1 VESTSIKHTG
11 SEGSDDMKFTIEQNK
26 LVDVVNWVSR
36 SLSTRPIQTAL
47 LGIVI
52 DADANKVV
60 LSGSDLE
67 TASRAST
74 DADVTTPGK
83 VLVPGKLLADIS
95 RSLPNKPVTIQLDGT
110 RVLVNAGSAKFTLP
124 VLPIQEYPNLPEMP
138 ETLGTID
145 AELFNQ
151 AVAQVSTAAGKDD
164 SLPSLTGVHVEVTG
178 ENITMAATDRY
189 RLAVRELSFN
199 PARPN
204 TEAVALIRA
213 RTLHDAAKTLSTA
226 KNVNIALAPASS
238 NDRLAGFQTDSKS
251 TTTRL
256 LDGTFPPYRH
266 LLPQESLTTTVIEV
280 APFLEAVRRVALVTD
295 KTIPLKLTFTGNSVT
310 LEAGGG
316 DEAQANE
323 VFDINKT
330 GEDLSIAFN
339 PNYLLDGLHAISAP
353 YAQISFNTAS
363 KAAILMGKPSLDA
376 PAVDNFKYLLMP
388 TKFAY

>member
-1 VESTSIKHTG
+1 MS
-11 SEGSDDMKFTIEQNK
+11 MKFTIEQQK

-52 DADANKVV
+52 DAEGGKVH

-67 TASRAST
+67 TASRASI
-74 DADVTTPGK
+74 DADIATPGK

-124 VLPIQEYPNLPEMP
+124 VLPINEYPNLPDMP
-138 ETLGTID
+138 DALGTID
-145 AELFNQ
+145 ADVFNQ
-151 AVAQVSTAAGKDD
+151 AVSQVSTAAGKDD
-164 SLPSLTGVHVEVTG
+164 SLPSLTGVHVEVNG

-189 RLAVRELSFN
+189 RLAVRELTFN

-213 RTLHDAAKTLSTA
+213 RTLLDAAKTLATS
-226 KNVNIALAPASS
+226 KNVNIALAPATSPE
-238 NDRLAGFQTDSKS
+238 RLAGFQTDSKS

-280 APFLEAVRRVALVTD
+280 APFLDAVRRVALVTD
-295 KTIPLKLTFTGNSVT
+295 KTIPLKLTFTGNTVT

-323 VFDINKT
+323 VFEINKT
-330 GEDLSIAFN
+330 GEDLAIAFN
-339 PNYLLDGLHAISAP
+339 PNYLLDGLHAINAP
-353 YAQISFNTAS
+353 YAQISFNTAG
-363 KAAILMGKPSLDA
+363 KAAILMGKPDA
-376 PAVDNFKYLLMP
+376 NSAAYENFRYLLMP

>member
-1 VESTSIKHTG
+1 
-11 SEGSDDMKFTIEQNK
+11 MKFTIEQSK

-36 SLSTRPIQTAL
+36 SLSSRPIQTAL

-52 DADANKVV
+52 EADNQKIV
-60 LSGSDLE
+60 LSSSDLE

-74 DADVTTPGK
+74 DADVATPGK
-83 VLVPGKLLADIS
+83 VLVPGKILADIS

-124 VLPIQEYPNLPEMP
+124 VLPINEYPNLPEMP
-138 ETLGTID
+138 DTLGTID
-145 AELFNQ
+145 ADLFNQ
-151 AVAQVSTAAGKDD
+151 AVSQVSTAAGKDD
-164 SLPSLTGVHVEVTG
+164 SLPSLTGVHVEVNG

-189 RLAVRELSFN
+189 RLAVRELTFS
-199 PARPN
+199 PAKPN

-213 RTLHDAAKTLSTA
+213 RTLHDAAKTLATA
-226 KNVNIALAPASS
+226 KNVNIALAPTTS

-280 APFLEAVRRVALVTD
+280 APFLDAVRRVALVTD
-295 KTIPLKLTFTGNSVT
+295 KTIPLKLTFTGNTVT

-323 VFDINKT
+323 VFEINKT

-339 PNYLLDGLHAISAP
+339 PNYLLDGLHAINAP
-353 YAQISFNTAS
+353 YAQISFNTSS
-363 KAAILMGKPSLDA
+363 KAAILMGKSDA
-376 PAVDNFKYLLMP
+376 NSAAIENFRYLLMP

>member
-1 VESTSIKHTG
+1 
-11 SEGSDDMKFTIEQNK
+11 MKFSIEQSK

-52 DADANKVV
+52 DAEGSKVA

-67 TASRAST
+67 TASRATT
-74 DADVTTPGK
+74 DAEIATPGK

-124 VLPIQEYPNLPEMP
+124 VLPINEYPNLPEMP
-138 ETLGTID
+138 EALGVID
-145 AELFNQ
+145 ADLFNE
-151 AVAQVSTAAGKDD
+151 AVAQVATAAGKDD
-164 SLPSLTGVHVEVTG
+164 SLPSLTGVHVEVNG

-189 RLAVRELSFN
+189 RLAVRELTFS

-213 RTLHDAAKTLSTA
+213 RTLHDAAKTLVTT
-226 KNVNIALAPASS
+226 KNVNIALAPAAS
-238 NDRLAGFQTDSKS
+238 NDRLAGFQSETKS

-280 APFLEAVRRVALVTD
+280 APFLDAVRRVALVTD

-323 VFDINKT
+323 VFEINKT

-339 PNYLLDGLHAISAP
+339 PNYLLDGLHAINAP
-353 YAQISFNTAS
+353 FAQISFNTAS
-363 KAAILMGKPSLDA
+363 KAAIIMGKKNADA
-376 PAVDNFKYLLMP
+376 PATDNFKYLLMP

>member
-1 VESTSIKHTG
+1 MQVHIDHL
-11 SEGSDDMKFTIEQNK
+11 TIEQQK

-52 DADANKVV
+52 DAEGSKVV

-74 DADVTTPGK
+74 DADVATAGK

-124 VLPIQEYPNLPEMP
+124 VLPINEYPNLPEMP
-138 ETLGTID
+138 EALGVID

-164 SLPSLTGVHVEVTG
+164 SLPSLTGVHVEVNG

-189 RLAVRELSFN
+189 RLAVRELTFS

-213 RTLHDAAKTLSTA
+213 RTLHDAAKTLATA
-226 KNVNIALAPASS
+226 KNVNIALAPAAS

-280 APFLEAVRRVALVTD
+280 APFLESVRRVALVTD

-323 VFDINKT
+323 VFEVNKT

-339 PNYLLDGLHAISAP
+339 PNYLLDGLHAINAP
-353 YAQISFNTAS
+353 YAQISFNTSS
-363 KAAILMGKPSLDA
+363 KAAILMGKSDA
-376 PAVDNFKYLLMP
+376 NSPANENFKYLLMP

>member
-1 VESTSIKHTG
+1 
-11 SEGSDDMKFTIEQNK
+11 MKFTIEQSK

-52 DADANKVV
+52 DAEGSKVA

-67 TASRAST
+67 TASRATT
-74 DADVTTPGK
+74 DAEIATPGK

-124 VLPIQEYPNLPEMP
+124 VLPINEYPNLPEMP
-138 ETLGTID
+138 EALGVID
-145 AELFNQ
+145 AELFNE
-151 AVAQVSTAAGKDD
+151 AVAQVATAAGKDD
-164 SLPSLTGVHVEVTG
+164 SLPSLTGVHVEVNG

-189 RLAVRELSFN
+189 RLAVRELTFS

-213 RTLHDAAKTLSTA
+213 RTLHDAAKTLVTT
-226 KNVNIALAPASS
+226 KNVNIALAPAAS
-238 NDRLAGFQTDSKS
+238 NDRLAGFQSETKS

-280 APFLEAVRRVALVTD
+280 APFLDAVRRVALVTD

-323 VFDINKT
+323 VFEINKT

-339 PNYLLDGLHAISAP
+339 PNYLLDGLHAINAP
-353 YAQISFNTAS
+353 FAQISFNTAS
-363 KAAILMGKPSLDA
+363 KAAIIMGKKNADA
-376 PAVDNFKYLLMP
+376 PATDNFKYLLMP

>member
-1 VESTSIKHTG
+1 
-11 SEGSDDMKFTIEQNK
+11 MKFTIEQSK

-52 DADANKVV
+52 DAEGSKVA

-67 TASRAST
+67 TASRATT
-74 DADVTTPGK
+74 DAEIATPGK

-124 VLPIQEYPNLPEMP
+124 VLPINEYPNLPEMP
-138 ETLGTID
+138 EALGVID
-145 AELFNQ
+145 ADLFNE
-151 AVAQVSTAAGKDD
+151 AVAQVAIAAGKDD
-164 SLPSLTGVHVEVTG
+164 SLPSLTGVHVEVNG

-189 RLAVRELSFN
+189 RLAVRELTFS

-213 RTLHDAAKTLSTA
+213 RTLHDAAKTLVTT
-226 KNVNIALAPASS
+226 KNVNIALAPAAS
-238 NDRLAGFQTDSKS
+238 NDRLAGFQSETKS

-280 APFLEAVRRVALVTD
+280 APFLDAVRRVALVTD

-323 VFDINKT
+323 VFEINKT

-339 PNYLLDGLHAISAP
+339 PNYLLDGLHAINAP
-353 YAQISFNTAS
+353 FAQISFNTAS
-363 KAAILMGKPSLDA
+363 KAAIIMGKKNADA
-376 PAVDNFKYLLMP
+376 PATDNFKYLLMP

>member
-1 VESTSIKHTG
+1 
-11 SEGSDDMKFTIEQNK
+11 MKFTIEQSK

-36 SLSTRPIQTAL
+36 SLSSRPIQTAL

-52 DADANKVV
+52 EADKQKIV
-60 LSGSDLE
+60 LSSSDLE

-74 DADVTTPGK
+74 DAEVATPGK
-83 VLVPGKLLADIS
+83 VLVPGKILADIS

-124 VLPIQEYPNLPEMP
+124 VLPINEYPNLPEMP
-138 ETLGTID
+138 DTLGTID
-145 AELFNQ
+145 ADLFNQ
-151 AVAQVSTAAGKDD
+151 AVSQVSTAAGKDD
-164 SLPSLTGVHVEVTG
+164 SLPSLTGVHVEVNG

-189 RLAVRELSFN
+189 RLAVRELTFS
-199 PARPN
+199 PAKPN

-213 RTLHDAAKTLSTA
+213 RTLHDAAKTLATA
-226 KNVNIALAPASS
+226 KNVNVALAPTTS

-280 APFLEAVRRVALVTD
+280 APFLDAVRRVALVTD
-295 KTIPLKLTFTGNSVT
+295 KTIPLKLTFTGNTVT

-323 VFDINKT
+323 VFEINKT

-353 YAQISFNTAS
+353 YAQISFNTSS
-363 KAAILMGKPSLDA
+363 KAAILMGKSDA
-376 PAVDNFKYLLMP
+376 NSAAIENFRYLLMP

>member
-1 VESTSIKHTG
+1 
-11 SEGSDDMKFTIEQNK
+11 MKFIIEQNK

-52 DADANKVV
+52 EAENQKII

-67 TASRAST
+67 TASRAT
-74 DADVTTPGK
+74 ADAEVATPGK
-83 VLVPGKLLADIS
+83 VLVPGKILADIS

-124 VLPIQEYPNLPEMP
+124 VLPINEYPNLPEMP
-138 ETLGTID
+138 DALGTID
-145 AELFNQ
+145 ADLFNQ

-164 SLPSLTGVHVEVTG
+164 SLPSLTGVHVEVNG

-189 RLAVRELSFN
+189 RLAVRELTFS
-199 PARPN
+199 PAKPN

-213 RTLHDAAKTLSTA
+213 RTLHDAAKTLATA
-226 KNVNIALAPASS
+226 KNVNIALAPATS
-238 NDRLAGFQTDSKS
+238 NDRLAGFQTESKS

-280 APFLEAVRRVALVTD
+280 APFLDAVRRVALVTD
-295 KTIPLKLTFTGNSVT
+295 KTIPLKLTFTGNTVT

-323 VFDINKT
+323 VFEINKT

-353 YAQISFNTAS
+353 YAQISFNTSS
-363 KAAILMGKPSLDA
+363 KAAILMGKGDA
-376 PAVDNFKYLLMP
+376 NAAATENFRYLLMP

>member
-1 VESTSIKHTG
+1 
-11 SEGSDDMKFTIEQNK
+11 MKFTIEQSK

-52 DADANKVV
+52 DAEGSKVT

-67 TASRAST
+67 TASRATT
-74 DADVTTPGK
+74 DAEITTPGK

-124 VLPIQEYPNLPEMP
+124 VLPINEYPNLPEMP
-138 ETLGTID
+138 EALGVID
-145 AELFNQ
+145 ADLFNE
-151 AVAQVSTAAGKDD
+151 AVAQVATAAGKDD
-164 SLPSLTGVHVEVTG
+164 SLPSLTGVHVEVNG

-189 RLAVRELSFN
+189 RLAVRELTFS

-213 RTLHDAAKTLSTA
+213 RTLHDAAKTLVTT
-226 KNVNIALAPASS
+226 KNVNIALAPAAS
-238 NDRLAGFQTDSKS
+238 NDRLAGFQSETKS

-280 APFLEAVRRVALVTD
+280 APFLDAVRRVALVTD

-323 VFDINKT
+323 VFEINKT

-339 PNYLLDGLHAISAP
+339 PNYLLDGLHAINAP
-353 YAQISFNTAS
+353 FAQISFNTAS
-363 KAAILMGKPSLDA
+363 KAAIIMGKKNADA
-376 PAVDNFKYLLMP
+376 PATDNFKYLLMP

>member
-1 VESTSIKHTG
+1 
-11 SEGSDDMKFTIEQNK
+11 MKFVIEQNR

-52 DADANKVV
+52 EAEGGKVT

-74 DADVTTPGK
+74 EAEIATPGK

-124 VLPIQEYPNLPEMP
+124 LLPINEYPNLPEMP
-138 ETLGTID
+138 ETLGSID
-145 AELFNQ
+145 AESFAH
-151 AVAQVSTAAGKDD
+151 AVAQVASAAGKDD
-164 SLPSLTGVHVEVTG
+164 SLPSLTGIHVEVNG

-189 RLAVRELSFN
+189 RLAVRELTFS

-213 RTLHDAAKTLSTA
+213 RTLIDATKTLTSA
-226 KNVNIALAPASS
+226 KNVNISLAPTTS
-238 NDRLAGFQTDSKS
+238 NDRLAGFQSDSKS

-266 LLPQESLTTTVIEV
+266 LIPQESLTTTVIEV
-280 APFLEAVRRVALVTD
+280 APFLDAVRRVALVTD
-295 KTIPLKLTFTGNSVT
+295 KTIPLKLTFAGNSVT

-323 VFDINKT
+323 VFEIQKT
-330 GEDLSIAFN
+330 GEDLNIAFN
-339 PNYLLDGLHAISAP
+339 PNYLLDGLHAVSAP
-353 YAQISFNTAS
+353 YAQISFNTS
-363 KAAILMGKPSLDA
+363 GKAAILMGKQSLDG
-376 PAVDNFKYLLMP
+376 PTIDNFRYLLMP

>member
-1 VESTSIKHTG
+1 MESTFGESR
-11 SEGSDDMKFTIEQNK
+11 SRSMKFTIEQSK

-36 SLSTRPIQTAL
+36 SLSSRPIQTAL

-52 DADANKVV
+52 DADGNKVV

-67 TASRAST
+67 TASRATT
-74 DADVTTPGK
+74 DADVATPGK

-124 VLPIQEYPNLPEMP
+124 ILPIDEYPNLPEMP

-145 AELFNQ
+145 ADLFSQ

-164 SLPSLTGVHVEVTG
+164 SLPSLTGVHVEVNG

-189 RLAVRELSFN
+189 RLAVRELSFS

-213 RTLHDAAKTLSTA
+213 RTLHDAAKTLATA

-280 APFLEAVRRVALVTD
+280 APFLDAVRRVALVTD
-295 KTIPLKLTFTGNSVT
+295 KTIPLKLTFTGNTVT

-323 VFDINKT
+323 VFEISKT

-339 PNYLLDGLHAISAP
+339 PNYLLDGLHAINAP
-353 YAQISFNTAS
+353 YAQISFNTSS
-363 KAAILMGKPSLDA
+363 KAAILMGKSDA
-376 PAVDNFKYLLMP
+376 NAAAIDNFKYLLMP

>member
-1 VESTSIKHTG
+1 
-11 SEGSDDMKFTIEQNK
+11 MRFTIEQTK
-26 LVDVVNWVSR
+26 LVDVINWVSR

-52 DADANKVV
+52 DAESNKVAF
-60 LSGSDLE
+60 SGSDLE
-67 TASRAST
+67 TASRAVT
-74 DADVTTPGK
+74 DAEVANPGK

-110 RVLVNAGSAKFTLP
+110 RVLVTAGSAKFTLP
-124 VLPIQEYPNLPEMP
+124 LLPVNEYPNLPDMP
-138 ETLGTID
+138 ETLGAID
-145 AELFNQ
+145 GELFSH
-151 AVAQVSTAAGKDD
+151 AVTQVATAAGKDD
-164 SLPSLTGVHVEVTG
+164 SLPSLTGIHVEVNG

-189 RLAVRELSFN
+189 RLAVRELTFS

-213 RTLHDAAKTLSTA
+213 RTLVDAAKTLSA
-226 KNVNIALAPASS
+226 SKQVNIALAPAAST
-238 NDRLAGFQTDSKS
+238 DRLAGFQNESKT

-266 LLPQESLTTTVIEV
+266 LLPQEALTTTVIEV
-280 APFLEAVRRVALVTD
+280 APFLDAVRRVALVTD
-295 KTIPLKLTFTGNSVT
+295 KTIPLKLTFSGNSVT

-323 VFDINKT
+323 VFEIQKT

-353 YAQISFNTAS
+353 YAQISFNTSS
-363 KAAILMGKPSLDA
+363 KAAILMGKSDVSSPTN
-376 PAVDNFKYLLMP
+376 DNFRYLLMP

>member
-1 VESTSIKHTG
+1 
-11 SEGSDDMKFTIEQNK
+11 MKFSIEQSK

-52 DADANKVV
+52 DAEGSKVA

-67 TASRAST
+67 TASRATT
-74 DADVTTPGK
+74 DAEIATPGK

-124 VLPIQEYPNLPEMP
+124 VLPINEYPNLPEMP
-138 ETLGTID
+138 EALGVID
-145 AELFNQ
+145 ADLFNE
-151 AVAQVSTAAGKDD
+151 AVAQVATAAGKDD
-164 SLPSLTGVHVEVTG
+164 SLPSLTGVHVEVNG

-189 RLAVRELSFN
+189 RLAVRELTFS

-213 RTLHDAAKTLSTA
+213 RTLHDAAKTLVTT
-226 KNVNIALAPASS
+226 KNVNIALAPAAS
-238 NDRLAGFQTDSKS
+238 NDRLAGFQSETKS

-280 APFLEAVRRVALVTD
+280 APFLDAVRRVALVTD

-323 VFDINKT
+323 VFEINKT

-339 PNYLLDGLHAISAP
+339 PNYLLDGLHAINAP
-353 YAQISFNTAS
+353 FAQISFNTAS
-363 KAAILMGKPSLDA
+363 KAAIIMGKKNADA
-376 PAVDNFKYLLMP
+376 LATDNFKYLLMP

>member
-1 VESTSIKHTG
+1 
-11 SEGSDDMKFTIEQNK
+11 MKFTIEQSK

-36 SLSTRPIQTAL
+36 SLSSRPIQTAL

-52 DADANKVV
+52 EADNQKIV
-60 LSGSDLE
+60 LSSSDLE

-74 DADVTTPGK
+74 DADVATPGK
-83 VLVPGKLLADIS
+83 VLVPGKILADIS

-124 VLPIQEYPNLPEMP
+124 VLPINEYPNLPEMP
-138 ETLGTID
+138 DTLGTID
-145 AELFNQ
+145 ADLFNQ
-151 AVAQVSTAAGKDD
+151 AVSQVSTAAGKDD
-164 SLPSLTGVHVEVTG
+164 SLPSLTGVHVEVNG

-189 RLAVRELSFN
+189 RLAVRELTFS
-199 PARPN
+199 PAKPN

-213 RTLHDAAKTLSTA
+213 RTLHDAAKTLATA
-226 KNVNIALAPASS
+226 KNVNIALAPTTS

-266 LLPQESLTTTVIEV
+266 LLPQEALTTTVIEV
-280 APFLEAVRRVALVTD
+280 APFLDAVRRVALVTD
-295 KTIPLKLTFTGNSVT
+295 KTIPLKLTFTGNTVT

-323 VFDINKT
+323 VFEINKT

-353 YAQISFNTAS
+353 YAQISFNTSS
-363 KAAILMGKPSLDA
+363 KAAILMGKSDA
-376 PAVDNFKYLLMP
+376 NSTAIENFRYLLMP

>member
-1 VESTSIKHTG
+1 
-11 SEGSDDMKFTIEQNK
+11 MKFTIEQSK

-36 SLSTRPIQTAL
+36 SLSSRPIQTAL

-52 DADANKVV
+52 EADNQKIV
-60 LSGSDLE
+60 LSSSDLE

-74 DADVTTPGK
+74 DADVATPGK
-83 VLVPGKLLADIS
+83 VLVPGKILADIS

-124 VLPIQEYPNLPEMP
+124 VLPINEYPNLPEMP
-138 ETLGTID
+138 DTLGTID
-145 AELFNQ
+145 ADLFNQ
-151 AVAQVSTAAGKDD
+151 AVSQVSTAAGKDD
-164 SLPSLTGVHVEVTG
+164 SLPSLTGVHVEVNG

-189 RLAVRELSFN
+189 RLAVRELTFS
-199 PARPN
+199 PAKPN

-213 RTLHDAAKTLSTA
+213 RTLHDAAKTLATA
-226 KNVNIALAPASS
+226 KNVNIALAPTTS

-266 LLPQESLTTTVIEV
+266 LLPQEALTTTVIEV
-280 APFLEAVRRVALVTD
+280 APFLDAVRRVALVTD
-295 KTIPLKLTFTGNSVT
+295 KTIPLKLTFTGNTVT

-323 VFDINKT
+323 VFEINKT

-353 YAQISFNTAS
+353 YAQISFNTSS
-363 KAAILMGKPSLDA
+363 KAAILMGKSDA
-376 PAVDNFKYLLMP
+376 NSAAIENFRYLLMP

>member
-1 VESTSIKHTG
+1 MESTSIEFTSGG
-11 SEGSDDMKFTIEQNK
+11 SADDMKFTIEQNK

-52 DADANKVV
+52 DADGGKVV

-67 TASRAST
+67 TASRATT
-74 DADVTTPGK
+74 DADVATPGK
-83 VLVPGKLLADIS
+83 VLVPGKLLAEIS

-124 VLPIQEYPNLPEMP
+124 LLPIQEYPNLPEMP
-138 ETLGTID
+138 EALGTID
-145 AELFNQ
+145 SDLFNQ

-164 SLPSLTGVHVEVTG
+164 SLPSLTGVHVEVNG

-189 RLAVRELSFN
+189 RLAVRELSFS

-213 RTLHDAAKTLSTA
+213 RTLHDAAKTLATT

-238 NDRLAGFQTDSKS
+238 NDRLAGFQTESKS

-323 VFDINKT
+323 VFEISKT

-363 KAAILMGKPSLDA
+363 KAAILMGKPSADA
-376 PAVDNFKYLLMP
+376 AAVDNFKYLLMP

>member
-1 VESTSIKHTG
+1 
-11 SEGSDDMKFTIEQNK
+11 MKFVIEQNR

-52 DADANKVV
+52 EAEGGKVT

-74 DADVTTPGK
+74 EAEIATPGK

-124 VLPIQEYPNLPEMP
+124 LLPINEYPNLPEMP
-138 ETLGTID
+138 ETLGSID
-145 AELFNQ
+145 AENFAH
-151 AVAQVSTAAGKDD
+151 AVAQVASAAGKDD
-164 SLPSLTGVHVEVTG
+164 SLPSLTGIHVEVNG

-189 RLAVRELSFN
+189 RLAVRELTFS

-213 RTLHDAAKTLSTA
+213 RTLIDATKTLTSA
-226 KNVNIALAPASS
+226 KNVNISLAPTTS
-238 NDRLAGFQTDSKS
+238 NDRLAGFQSDSKS

-266 LLPQESLTTTVIEV
+266 LIPQESLTTTVIEV
-280 APFLEAVRRVALVTD
+280 APFLDAVRRVALVTD
-295 KTIPLKLTFTGNSVT
+295 KTIPLKLTFAGNSVT

-323 VFDINKT
+323 VFEIQKT
-330 GEDLSIAFN
+330 GEDLNIAFN
-339 PNYLLDGLHAISAP
+339 PNYLLDGLHAVSAP
-353 YAQISFNTAS
+353 YAQISFNTS
-363 KAAILMGKPSLDA
+363 GKAAILMGKQSLDG
-376 PAVDNFKYLLMP
+376 PTIDNFRYLLMP

>member
-1 VESTSIKHTG
+1 
-11 SEGSDDMKFTIEQNK
+11 MKFVIEQNR

-52 DADANKVV
+52 EAEGGKVT

-74 DADVTTPGK
+74 EAEIATPGK

-124 VLPIQEYPNLPEMP
+124 LLPINEYPNLPEMP
-138 ETLGTID
+138 ETLGSID
-145 AELFNQ
+145 AENFAH
-151 AVAQVSTAAGKDD
+151 AVSQVASAAGKDD
-164 SLPSLTGVHVEVTG
+164 SLPSLTGIHVEVNG

-189 RLAVRELSFN
+189 RLAVRELTFS

-213 RTLHDAAKTLSTA
+213 RTLIDATKTLTSA
-226 KNVNIALAPASS
+226 KNINISLAPTTS
-238 NDRLAGFQTDSKS
+238 NDRLAGFQSDSKS

-266 LLPQESLTTTVIEV
+266 LIPQESLTTTVIEV
-280 APFLEAVRRVALVTD
+280 APFLDAVRRVALVTD
-295 KTIPLKLTFTGNSVT
+295 KTIPLKLTFAGNSVT

-323 VFDINKT
+323 VFEIQKT
-330 GEDLSIAFN
+330 GEDLNIAFN
-339 PNYLLDGLHAISAP
+339 PNYLLDGLHAVSAP
-353 YAQISFNTAS
+353 YAQISFNTS
-363 KAAILMGKPSLDA
+363 GKAAILMGKQSLDG
-376 PAVDNFKYLLMP
+376 PTIENFRYLLMP

>member
-1 VESTSIKHTG
+1 
-11 SEGSDDMKFTIEQNK
+11 MKFTIEQTK

-52 DADANKVV
+52 EAEGNKLS

-67 TASRAST
+67 TASRAT
-74 DADVTTPGK
+74 TEAEVATPGK

-124 VLPIQEYPNLPEMP
+124 LLPINEYPNLPEMP
-138 ETLGTID
+138 DILGSID
-145 AELFNQ
+145 AELFAH
-151 AVAQVSTAAGKDD
+151 AVTQVATAAGKDD
-164 SLPSLTGVHVEVTG
+164 SLPSLTGVHVEVNG

-189 RLAVRELSFN
+189 RLAVRELTFS
-199 PARPN
+199 PAKPN
-204 TEAVALIRA
+204 TEAAALIRA
-213 RTLHDAAKTLSTA
+213 RTLVDATKTLTNV
-226 KNVNIALAPASS
+226 KNINISLAPATST
-238 NDRLAGFQTDSKS
+238 DRLAGFQSDSKS

-266 LLPQESLTTTVIEV
+266 LIPQESLTTTVIEV
-280 APFLEAVRRVALVTD
+280 APFLDAVRRVALVTD

-323 VFDINKT
+323 VFEIQKT

-339 PNYLLDGLHAISAP
+339 PNYLLDGLHAVSAP
-353 YAQISFNTAS
+353 FAQISFNS
-363 KAAILMGKPSLDA
+363 SGKAAILMGKQNADGPT
-376 PAVDNFKYLLMP
+376 VENFRYLLMP

>member
-1 VESTSIKHTG
+1 
-11 SEGSDDMKFTIEQNK
+11 MKFTIEQSK

-36 SLSTRPIQTAL
+36 SLSSRPIQTAL

-52 DADANKVV
+52 DAEGNKVT

-67 TASRAST
+67 TASRATT
-74 DADVTTPGK
+74 DADIATPGK

-124 VLPIQEYPNLPEMP
+124 VLPINEYPNLPEMP
-138 ETLGTID
+138 EALGVIEAD
-145 AELFNQ
+145 LFNE
-151 AVAQVSTAAGKDD
+151 AVAQVATAAGKDD
-164 SLPSLTGVHVEVTG
+164 SLPSLTGVHVEVNG

-189 RLAVRELSFN
+189 RLAVRELTFS

-213 RTLHDAAKTLSTA
+213 RTLHDAAKTLATA
-226 KNVNIALAPASS
+226 KNVNIALAPAAS
-238 NDRLAGFQTDSKS
+238 NDRLAGFQSETKS

-280 APFLEAVRRVALVTD
+280 APFLDAVRRVALVTD

-323 VFDINKT
+323 VFEINKT

-339 PNYLLDGLHAISAP
+339 PNYLLDGLHAINAP
-353 YAQISFNTAS
+353 FAQISFNTAS
-363 KAAILMGKPSLDA
+363 KAAIIMGKKSADA
-376 PAVDNFKYLLMP
+376 PTTDNFKYLLMP

>member
-1 VESTSIKHTG
+1 
-11 SEGSDDMKFTIEQNK
+11 MKFTIEQSK

-52 DADANKVV
+52 DAEGNKVV

-67 TASRAST
+67 TASRATT
-74 DADVTTPGK
+74 DADVATAGK

-124 VLPIQEYPNLPEMP
+124 VLPINEYPNLPEMP
-138 ETLGTID
+138 EALGTID
-145 AELFNQ
+145 ADLFNQ

-164 SLPSLTGVHVEVTG
+164 SLPSLTGVHVEVNG

-189 RLAVRELSFN
+189 RLAVRELTFS

-204 TEAVALIRA
+204 TEAVALVRA
-213 RTLHDAAKTLSTA
+213 RTLHDAAKTLATA
-226 KNVNIALAPASS
+226 RNVNIALAPASS

-280 APFLEAVRRVALVTD
+280 APFLDAVRRVALVTD
-295 KTIPLKLTFTGNSVT
+295 KTIPLKLTFTGNTVT

-323 VFDINKT
+323 VFEINKT

-339 PNYLLDGLHAISAP
+339 PNYLLDGLHAINAP
-353 YAQISFNTAS
+353 YAQISFNTSS
-363 KAAILMGKPSLDA
+363 KAAILMGKSDERSA
-376 PAVDNFKYLLMP
+376 AIENFRYLLMP

>member
-1 VESTSIKHTG
+1 
-11 SEGSDDMKFTIEQNK
+11 MKFTIEQSK

-36 SLSTRPIQTAL
+36 SLSSRPIQTAL

-67 TASRAST
+67 TASRAT
-74 DADVTTPGK
+74 TEADVATPGK

-124 VLPIQEYPNLPEMP
+124 ILPIDEYPNLPEMP
-138 ETLGTID
+138 EALGTID
-145 AELFNQ
+145 ADLFNQ

-164 SLPSLTGVHVEVTG
+164 SLPSLTGVHVEVNG

-213 RTLHDAAKTLSTA
+213 RTLHDAAKTLATA

-280 APFLEAVRRVALVTD
+280 APFLDAVRRVALVTD
-295 KTIPLKLTFTGNSVT
+295 KTIPLKLTFAGNTVT

-323 VFDINKT
+323 VFEISKT

-353 YAQISFNTAS
+353 YAQISFNTSS
-363 KAAILMGKPSLDA
+363 KAAILMGKSDA
-376 PAVDNFKYLLMP
+376 NAAAIDNFKYLLMP

>member
-1 VESTSIKHTG
+1 MS
-11 SEGSDDMKFTIEQNK
+11 MKFTIEQQK

-52 DADANKVV
+52 DAEDGRVH

-74 DADVTTPGK
+74 DADIATPGK

-110 RVLVNAGSAKFTLP
+110 RVLVNSGSAKFTLP
-124 VLPIQEYPNLPEMP
+124 VLPINEYPNLPDMP
-138 ETLGTID
+138 DALGIID
-145 AELFNQ
+145 ADVFNQ
-151 AVAQVSTAAGKDD
+151 AVSQVSTAAGKDD
-164 SLPSLTGVHVEVTG
+164 SLPSLTGVHVEVKG

-189 RLAVRELSFN
+189 RLAVRELTFN

-204 TEAVALIRA
+204 AEAVALIRA
-213 RTLHDAAKTLSTA
+213 RTLLDAAKTLATS
-226 KNVNIALAPASS
+226 KNVNIALAPATSPE
-238 NDRLAGFQTDSKS
+238 RLAGFQTDSKS

-280 APFLEAVRRVALVTD
+280 APFLDAVRRVALVTD
-295 KTIPLKLTFTGNSVT
+295 KTIPLKLTFTGNTVT

-323 VFDINKT
+323 VFEINKT
-330 GEDLSIAFN
+330 GEDLTIAFN
-339 PNYLLDGLHAISAP
+339 PNYLLDGLHSINAP
-353 YAQISFNTAS
+353 YAQISFNTAG
-363 KAAILMGKPSLDA
+363 KAAILMGKTDA
-376 PAVDNFKYLLMP
+376 NSAAIENFRYLLMP

>member
-1 VESTSIKHTG
+1 
-11 SEGSDDMKFTIEQNK
+11 MKFTIEQSK

-36 SLSTRPIQTAL
+36 SLSSRPIQTAL

-52 DADANKVV
+52 EADNQKIV
-60 LSGSDLE
+60 LSSSDLE

-74 DADVTTPGK
+74 DAEVATPGK
-83 VLVPGKLLADIS
+83 VLVPGKILADIS

-124 VLPIQEYPNLPEMP
+124 VLPINEYPNLPEMP
-138 ETLGTID
+138 DTLGTID
-145 AELFNQ
+145 ADLFNQ
-151 AVAQVSTAAGKDD
+151 AVSQVSTAAGKDD
-164 SLPSLTGVHVEVTG
+164 SLPSLTGVHVEVNG

-189 RLAVRELSFN
+189 RLAVRELTFS
-199 PARPN
+199 PAKPN

-213 RTLHDAAKTLSTA
+213 RTLHDAAKTLATA
-226 KNVNIALAPASS
+226 KNVNVALAPTTS

-266 LLPQESLTTTVIEV
+266 LLPQESLTTTIIEV
-280 APFLEAVRRVALVTD
+280 APFLDAVRRVALVTD
-295 KTIPLKLTFTGNSVT
+295 KTIPLKLTFTGNTVT

-323 VFDINKT
+323 VFEINKT

-339 PNYLLDGLHAISAP
+339 PNYLLDGLHAINAP
-353 YAQISFNTAS
+353 YAQISFNTSS
-363 KAAILMGKPSLDA
+363 KAAILMGKSDA
-376 PAVDNFKYLLMP
+376 NSAAIENFRYLLMP

>member
-1 VESTSIKHTG
+1 
-11 SEGSDDMKFTIEQNK
+11 MKFTIEQSK

-52 DADANKVV
+52 DAEGNKVV
-60 LSGSDLE
+60 LLGSDLE
-67 TASRAST
+67 TASRATTEAEVS
-74 DADVTTPGK
+74 TPGK

-110 RVLVNAGSAKFTLP
+110 RVLVNSGSAKFTLP
-124 VLPIQEYPNLPEMP
+124 VLPINEYPNLPEMP
-138 ETLGTID
+138 ESLGTID
-145 AELFNQ
+145 AYLFNQ

-164 SLPSLTGVHVEVTG
+164 SLPSLTGVHVEVNG

-189 RLAVRELSFN
+189 RLAVRELTFS

-204 TEAVALIRA
+204 TEAVALVRA
-213 RTLHDAAKTLSTA
+213 RTLHDAAKTLATA

-238 NDRLAGFQTDSKS
+238 NDRLAGFQTETKS

-280 APFLEAVRRVALVTD
+280 APFLDAVRRVALVTD

-323 VFDINKT
+323 VFEINKT

-339 PNYLLDGLHAISAP
+339 PNYLLDGLHAINAP
-353 YAQISFNTAS
+353 YAQISFNTSS
-363 KAAILMGKPSLDA
+363 KAAILMGKPELNA
-376 PAVDNFKYLLMP
+376 PAVENFRYLLMP

>member
-1 VESTSIKHTG
+1 
-11 SEGSDDMKFTIEQNK
+11 MKFTIEQSK

-36 SLSTRPIQTAL
+36 SLSSRPIQTAL

-52 DADANKVV
+52 DAEGNKVT

-67 TASRAST
+67 TASRATT
-74 DADVTTPGK
+74 DADIATPGK

-124 VLPIQEYPNLPEMP
+124 VLPINEYPNLPEMP
-138 ETLGTID
+138 EALGVID
-145 AELFNQ
+145 ADLFNE
-151 AVAQVSTAAGKDD
+151 AVAQVATAAGKDD
-164 SLPSLTGVHVEVTG
+164 SLPSLTGVHVEVNG

-189 RLAVRELSFN
+189 RLAVRELTFS

-213 RTLHDAAKTLSTA
+213 RTLHDAAKTLATA
-226 KNVNIALAPASS
+226 KNVNIALAPAAS
-238 NDRLAGFQTDSKS
+238 NDRLAGFQSETKS

-280 APFLEAVRRVALVTD
+280 APFLDAVRRVALVTD

-323 VFDINKT
+323 VFEINKT

-339 PNYLLDGLHAISAP
+339 PNYLLDGLHAINAP
-353 YAQISFNTAS
+353 FAQISFNTAS
-363 KAAILMGKPSLDA
+363 KAAIIMGKKSADA
-376 PAVDNFKYLLMP
+376 PATDNFKYLLMP

>member
-1 VESTSIKHTG
+1 
-11 SEGSDDMKFTIEQNK
+11 MKFTIEQSK

-52 DADANKVV
+52 DASGNNVV

-67 TASRAST
+67 TASRAT
-74 DADVTTPGK
+74 TEADVATPGK

-145 AELFNQ
+145 ADLFNQ

-164 SLPSLTGVHVEVTG
+164 SLPSLTGVHIEVNG

-189 RLAVRELSFN
+189 RLAVRELTFS

-213 RTLHDAAKTLSTA
+213 RTLHDAAKTLATS

-238 NDRLAGFQTDSKS
+238 NERLAGFQSETKS

-280 APFLEAVRRVALVTD
+280 APFLDAVRRVALVTD

-323 VFDINKT
+323 VFEINKT

-339 PNYLLDGLHAISAP
+339 PNYLLDGLHAINAP
-353 YAQISFNTAS
+353 YAQISFNTS
-363 KAAILMGKPSLDA
+363 GKAAIMMGKTNADGA
-376 PAVDNFKYLLMP
+376 AIENFKYLLMP

>member
-1 VESTSIKHTG
+1 
-11 SEGSDDMKFTIEQNK
+11 MKLTIEQSK

-52 DADANKVV
+52 NAEGGKVT

-67 TASRAST
+67 TASRATT
-74 DADVTTPGK
+74 DAEVLTPGK

-95 RSLPNKPVTIQLDGT
+95 RSLPNKPVSIQLDGT

-124 VLPIQEYPNLPEMP
+124 VLPINEYPNLPEMP
-138 ETLGTID
+138 EALGVINAD
-145 AELFNQ
+145 LFNE
-151 AVAQVSTAAGKDD
+151 AVTQVATAAGKDD
-164 SLPSLTGVHVEVTG
+164 SLPSLTGVHIEVSG

-189 RLAVRELSFN
+189 RLAVRELTFS

-213 RTLHDAAKTLSTA
+213 RTLHDAAKTLATS
-226 KNVNIALAPASS
+226 KNVNIALAPNTS
-238 NDRLAGFQTDSKS
+238 NDRLAGFQSETKS

-266 LLPQESLTTTVIEV
+266 LLPQESLTTTIIEV
-280 APFLEAVRRVALVTD
+280 APFLDAVRRVALVTD

-323 VFDINKT
+323 VFEINKT

-339 PNYLLDGLHAISAP
+339 PNYLLDGLHAINAP

-363 KAAILMGKPSLDA
+363 KAAIVMGKKAADA
-376 PAVDNFKYLLMP
+376 PAADNFKYLLMP